1 MANRPLDITD
11 YMDPGCPFCTD
22 AFQNEPP
29 IRSIPID
36 RILER
41 LDADYARNDTE
52 SAERHLD
59 YWLREAEEGRDLR
72 GELFLRN
79 ERMGFF
85 RKAGRKEEAFE
96 NAERALELVEL
107 LEMKQ
112 SVTAGTTLVNAAT
125 VFQAFEDPG
134 RAVVLFEKARTLYEG
149 ELSPGDERLG
159 GLYNNMALTLT
170 ALARYREAA
179 ELFSKALSVMSGCP
193 GGEKEMAVTYL
204 NLASCTEAE
213 KGLEEGE
220 PEIGDYLE
228 KASGLLESPLI
239 PRDGEYAFV
248 CEKCAPVFGYYGWF
262 LREQE
267 LKERAEALYAGA

>member
-36 RILER
+36 RIRER

-96 NAERALELVEL
+96 NAEDV
-107 LEMKQ
+107 
-112 SVTAGTTLVNAAT
+112 
-125 VFQAFEDPG
+125 
-134 RAVVLFEKARTLYEG
+134 
-149 ELSPGDERLG
+149 
-159 GLYNNMALTLT
+159 
-170 ALARYREAA
+170 
-179 ELFSKALSVMSGCP
+179 
-193 GGEKEMAVTYL
+193 L
-204 NLASCTEAE
+204 NLMLWNREE
-213 KGLEEGE
+213 KNIPVPRPSSIGEIKVPENATIALFKADTLEYRKLHDTKSVRKNVTI
-220 PEIGDYLE
+220 PSWLNTLAIS
-228 KASGLLESPLI
+228 KNINFSNLLQNALMN
-239 PRDGEYAFV
+239 
-248 CEKCAPVFGYYGWF
+248 
-262 LREQE
+262 E
-267 LKERAEALYAGA
+267 LGIDNK